1 MVSNKKSS
9 GRKTMR
15 LAGLTYKLI
24 IIMKNYRKIVINF
37 LYFLSFFLF
46 ISIIS
51 LVITFPLW
59 FAATNYSK
67 SYSVLVVS
75 VIVLAAIFLGADRMK
90 KWVNKKKKFG
100 LTGRA
105 IILIPVRKT
114 AAAILFL
121 SALYLIVFLFSRN
134 LALPAILLS
143 ILYLLVF
150 GYYFFIRNQQT
161 SPGQTPKH

>member
-1 MVSNKKSS
+1 
-9 GRKTMR
+9 
-15 LAGLTYKLI
+15 
-24 IIMKNYRKIVINF
+24 
-37 LYFLSFFLF
+37 
-46 ISIIS
+46 
-51 LVITFPLW
+51 
-59 FAATNYSK
+59 
-67 SYSVLVVS
+67 
-75 VIVLAAIFLGADRMK
+75 MK